1 MAGPADKDGRSADSE
16 GADSWLTPRRRKGLA
31 YTLIAIACVLTLASS
46 LTIWVQRQLLDT
58 NQWVDTSSELLQQ
71 PAVRDAIATR
81 LVDGVFDGPQ
91 VQQRLEGRLPPQL
104 APLAAPIAGAL
115 RNVAFDS
122 AERLLARPAVQTLW
136 ADVNRRVH
144 TRLVDV
150 LEGNQGGRVTT
161 ANGEVVLDLTPLIMR
176 LEDQLGV
183 QTNLSP
189 DAGKI
194 TIMTSKQLGAA
205 QDAVKTIKVLSPFLA
220 ILVLVLLVIAV
231 YLAQGF
237 RREAVRA
244 AAVGILVV
252 GLVLLL
258 VRRLAGN
265 AVVDA
270 LTSPST
276 KSAGTQVWLISTSL
290 LGDLALGLVAIAIV
304 GLVWAWL
311 SGSTRPAVWLRQR
324 LAPAMRQHPAV
335 VYGVV
340 LVVALLILWWG
351 PTGAPRRI
359 WGTLVI
365 VALIVAGVEA
375 LRRQI
380 MREHPPPASS

>member
-1 MAGPADKDGRSADSE
+1 M
-16 GADSWLTPRRRKGLA
+16 
-31 YTLIAIACVLTLASS
+31 
-46 LTIWVQRQLLDT
+46 
-58 NQWVDTSSELLQQ
+58 
-71 PAVRDAIATR
+71 
-81 LVDGVFDGPQ
+81 
-91 VQQRLEGRLPPQL
+91 
-104 APLAAPIAGAL
+104 
-115 RNVAFDS
+115 
-122 AERLLARPAVQTLW
+122 
-136 ADVNRRVH
+136 
-144 TRLVDV
+144 
-150 LEGNQGGRVTT
+150 
-161 ANGEVVLDLTPLIMR
+161 
-176 LEDQLGV
+176 
-183 QTNLSP
+183 
-189 DAGKI
+189 
-194 TIMTSKQLGAA
+194 
-205 QDAVKTIKVLSPFLA
+205 
-220 ILVLVLLVIAV
+220 
-231 YLAQGF
+231 
-237 RREAVRA
+237 
-244 AAVGILVV
+244 V

-324 LAPAMRQHPAV
+324 LAPAMGHHPAM

-340 LVVALLILWWG
+340 LIVALLILWWG

-365 VALIVAGVEA
+365 VALVVAGVEA

-380 MREHPPPASS
+380 MREHPPPAST

>member
-1 MAGPADKDGRSADSE
+1 M
-16 GADSWLTPRRRKGLA
+16 
-31 YTLIAIACVLTLASS
+31 
-46 LTIWVQRQLLDT
+46 
-58 NQWVDTSSELLQQ
+58 
-71 PAVRDAIATR
+71 
-81 LVDGVFDGPQ
+81 
-91 VQQRLEGRLPPQL
+91 
-104 APLAAPIAGAL
+104 
-115 RNVAFDS
+115 
-122 AERLLARPAVQTLW
+122 
-136 ADVNRRVH
+136 
-144 TRLVDV
+144 
-150 LEGNQGGRVTT
+150 
-161 ANGEVVLDLTPLIMR
+161 
-176 LEDQLGV
+176 
-183 QTNLSP
+183 
-189 DAGKI
+189 
-194 TIMTSKQLGAA
+194 
-205 QDAVKTIKVLSPFLA
+205 
-220 ILVLVLLVIAV
+220 

-244 AAVGILVV
+244 TAVGILVV

-311 SGSTRPAVWLRQR
+311 SGSTRPGRVAAAAARPGDGAAPGRGLRR
-324 LAPAMRQHPAV
+324 R
-335 VYGVV
+335 
-340 LVVALLILWWG
+340 
-351 PTGAPRRI
+351 PRRGPPHPVVGADRRPAAI

>member
-1 MAGPADKDGRSADSE
+1 MAGPADKDGRSADGK

-58 NQWVDTSSELLQQ
+58 DRWVNTSSQLLEQKD
-71 PAVRDAIATR
+71 VRDAVAQR
-81 LVDGVFDGPQ
+81 LVDGVFQDDQ
-91 VQQRLEGRLPPQL
+91 VEQRLANRLPPNL
-104 APLAAPIAGAL
+104 APLAPPIAGAL
-115 RNVAFDS
+115 QNVALDA
-122 AERLLARPAVQTLW
+122 AENLLQRPAVQTLW
-136 ADVNRRVH
+136 ADINRRVH

-150 LEGNQGGRVTT
+150 LEGNEGGRVTT
-161 ANGEVVLDLTPLIMR
+161 ANGQVVLDLSPLVLR

-205 QDAVKTIKVLSPFLA
+205 QDAVQTIKVLSPILA
-220 ILVLVLLVIAV
+220 IVVLVLLVLGV

-265 AVVDA
+265 AIVDA

-324 LAPAMRQHPAV
+324 LAPAMSHHPAM

-340 LVVALLILWWG
+340 LIVALLILWWG

-365 VALIVAGVEA
+365 VALVVAGVEA

-380 MREHPPPASS
+380 MREHPPPAST